1 MKTSKIISYLVIITL
16 TVLYF
21 SIFHNNE
28 YMKFKIRKCVV
39 IDRLQTEGG
48 RKAAGRFYLV
58 VKEERGIVFDII
70 VSPATFSQKKKDDV
84 VYFNLRNFDIKQT
97 PKENVIYFFGTV
109 IVFLMMLGS
118 WIIII
123 IYFGNKIIK
132 KNKEKTNNFLKKY

>member
-1 MKTSKIISYLVIITL
+1 MKTLKFLGYLAIIAL

-21 SIFHNNE
+21 SMFHNNE
-28 YMKFKIRKCVV
+28 YMKFKIRKCIVV
-39 IDRLQTEGG
+39 DRVQTQGG

-58 VKEERGIVFDII
+58 LKEERGIIFDII

-97 PKENVIYFFGTV
+97 SKDNTLYFFGTI

-118 WIIII
+118 WLIII

-132 KNKEKTNNFLKKY
+132 KNKEKIDYFLKKC